1 MDVYSRR
8 KANLRNLIDA
18 RFGGNQAALAET
30 VGCKPPQVSRW
41 LSDTATDGRNITEK
55 SARSIEDKLRLTDG
69 WLDQDHEAG
78 GDDADLHH
86 LSRHYQTADATK
98 KAALHDLAELPNEA
112 AADLTPLL
120 EALKLK
126 YKPPS

>member
-1 MDVYSRR
+1 MDFPDLRR
-8 KANLRNLIDA
+8 ANFRLFLNEECSGNAAEAA
-18 RFGGNQAALAET
+18 RRIKRSPSQVNDLLSARKSFGEKFA
-30 VGCKPPQVSRW
+30 
-41 LSDTATDGRNITEK
+41 RNIEPLMAK
-55 SARSIEDKLRLTDG
+55 PLG

-78 GDDADLHH
+78 GDDADLHD